1 MANITSKDIE
11 KVARLAQIEVG
22 NDKEILANQ
31 IENVINWVEKLSEVD
46 TDNIEP
52 MINVHN
58 QSLELKKDAVSD
70 GNITAD
76 VLKNAPNQVFGYFAV
91 PKVIE

>member
-58 QSLELKKDAVSD
+58 QSLELKKDVVSD

>member
-1 MANITSKDIE
+1 MAKITQKDIE
-11 KVARLAQIEVG
+11 KISRLAQIEVKEE
-22 NDKEILANQ
+22 KEILANQ
-31 IENVINWVEKLSEVD
+31 IENVINWIEKLNEVN

-58 QSLELKKDAVSD
+58 KPLHLNADEVSD
-70 GNITAD
+70 GNIADD
-76 VLKNAPNQVFGYFAV
+76 VLKNSPKQIYGYFAV